1 MTKIE
6 ASKELQ
12 PNIEPKKQRH
22 LAVDALR
29 GFTMFWI
36 MGGDSL
42 FRALFRWFGGPFEK
56 YLAPQLDHVAWEG
69 FHFYDLIFPLFEFVV
84 GMSVVFSLQKL
95 LAEQGKQA
103 AYTRIIKRFLLL
115 YLLGVIYY
123 GGISGGV
130 DGIRLLGVL
139 QRLALTYLFASIL
152 FIHLRLRGLILTF
165 ALLLLGYWAWLSL
178 IPVPGLGEVS
188 LVAGKNWAN
197 WVDMK
202 YLPLFKWNGDWD
214 PEGLLSTLPAIA
226 SCLLGVFAS
235 LLLLDKN
242 ILDMKKACYFIG
254 GGIASVIIGYLWG
267 IQFPVIK
274 NIWTSSY
281 VLVGGGYSFILLG
294 IFYLLLDIW
303 KIQKWALPFIWLGL
317 NPITIYMVWNIMNF
331 FRLAERIVG
340 VPSRCVFGETIGFV
354 LVSTLTVA
362 LVLALVRF
370 LYNQKIF
377 LRL

>member
-6 ASKELQ
+6 KSSEL
-12 PNIEPKKQRH
+12 PSNLAPPKQRH
-22 LAVDALR
+22 LAVDVLR

-42 FRALFRWFGGPFEK
+42 FRALFKWFGGPFEK
-56 YLAPQLDHVAWEG
+56 YLVPQLDHVPWEG

-84 GMSVVFSLQKL
+84 GMSVVFSLQKF
-95 LAEQGKQA
+95 LAEPGKSA
-103 AYTRIIKRFLLL
+103 AYRRIIKRFVLL

-123 GGISGGV
+123 GGISAGV

-152 FIHLRLRGLILTF
+152 FMHFRLRGLITAF
-165 ALLLLGYWAWLSL
+165 VLLLLGYWAWLSF
-178 IPVPGLGEVS
+178 IPVPGLGETS
-188 LVAGKNWAN
+188 LAEGKNWAS

-202 YLPLFKWNGDWD
+202 FLPFFKWNGDWD

-235 LLLLDKN
+235 LLLINKN
-242 ILDMKKACYFIG
+242 IQDIKKVYYFII
-254 GGIASVIIGYLWG
+254 GGIFSVIIGYLWG
-267 IQFPVIK
+267 FQFPVIK

-294 IFYLLLDIW
+294 LFFWVLDIR
-303 KIQKWALPFIWLGL
+303 KIQKWAIPFIWLGL
-317 NPITIYMVWNIMNF
+317 NPITIYMVWNVMNF

-340 VPSRCVFGETIGFV
+340 VPSRCFFGETIGFV